1 MLKKV
6 VIVLVILI
14 IASWVVGFIF
24 WGNSKDKIKKAEN
37 ELKEY
42 QQKYA
47 LVIQKG
53 DSIEAV
59 VQTLQS
65 RGNVYQNNIDSLEN
79 LVSELKKENQN
90 QQQEVAH
97 LFQPDDLVNKMKD
110 VFPQWKEAPM
120 GIARVRH
127 PETGFMITTF
137 QLPVQLVSNVIQD
150 HLEVANF
157 KRQMDVLGEE
167 NLTYK
172 SFVALKDSIITLK
185 EQKAEEYKKGL
196 EYGLEKYQAV
206 MKDYIETLKNPPKI
220 EWPSVTALIAA
231 GAIGVVTGALIKK

>member
-1 MLKKV
+1 ME
-6 VIVLVILI
+6 
-14 IASWVVGFIF
+14 AGFSDSSF
-24 WGNSKDKIKKAEN
+24 WGNSKDKIKKAEDD
-37 ELKEY
+37 LAEY
-42 QQKYA
+42 QQKYSM
-47 LVIQKG
+47 VIQKG
-53 DSIEAV
+53 DSIESV
-59 VQTLQS
+59 VQTLQT
-65 RGNVYQNNIDSLEN
+65 RGNEYQKDIDSLEN
-79 LVSELKKENQN
+79 VVSDLKTANEK
-90 QQQEVAH
+90 QQMEVAN
-97 LFQPDDLVNKMKD
+97 LFQPDELVNKMKE
-110 VFPQWKEAPM
+110 VFPQWKESPM

-137 QLPVQLVSNVIQD
+137 QMPVQLVSNVIED

-157 KRQMDVLGEE
+157 KKQMDALGEE

-196 EYGLEKYQAV
+196 EYGLEKYQDV

-231 GAIGVVTGALIKK
+231 GAIGAVTGALIKK